1 MNYKSFTSRRA
12 FGIELETSQTLSQ
25 SKIKKLITEKHHRPV
40 TVKEFMHS
48 KNNRNWH
55 VKTDAC
61 CGGPGESYGLEVASY
76 KGSGVE
82 DMISIADTAQHLR
95 DNGLK
100 VNRNCGLHVH
110 ADVSDFT
117 TQHVGFLLARW
128 IAIEPWILNAVPI
141 RRSFSVYCR
150 GLRYVRPLKD
160 KIYTANELWEH
171 FKPDNPAY
179 TNGLFGLELQ
189 MPQDYRRVA
198 LNLVNFNDEHLK
210 ARKKR
215 CTVELRLPEGT
226 LRRVDVKNWPRF
238 FVNLVDAAFRDKKT
252 VPLTAETLDEFFD
265 ACGVGHE
272 GDFSILS
279 PGLRETKLWLL
290 HRLRKYHFKLDSKAI
305 DDYIH
310 RMTWPEKLAF

>member
-1 MNYKSFTSRRA
+1 MIYKSFTSRRA
-12 FGIELETSQTLSQ
+12 FGIELETSKSLSQ
-25 SKIKKLITEKHHRPV
+25 SQIKKLISAKHHRGV
-40 TVKEFMHS
+40 TVKEFVHS

-55 VKTDAC
+55 VKTDAS
-61 CGGPGESYGLEVASY
+61 CGGPGEQYGLEVASY

-82 DMISIADTAQHLR
+82 DMISMAEVAQHLR

-117 TQHVGFLLARW
+117 PQNVGFLLARW
-128 IAIEPWILNAVPI
+128 LAIEPWIFNAVPV
-141 RRSFSVYCR
+141 RRSTSVYCR
-150 GLRYVRPLKD
+150 GLHYSRPLKD

-179 TNGLFGLELQ
+179 LSGLFGLES
-189 MPQDYRRVA
+189 PQDFRRVA

-210 ARKKR
+210 VRKKR

-226 LRRVDVKNWPRF
+226 LRQVDVKNWPRF
-238 FVNLVDAAFRDKKT
+238 FVNLVDAASRDRQIVSLK
-252 VPLTAETLDEFFD
+252 AETLDDFFN
-265 ACGVGHE
+265 ACGLGHD
-272 GDFSILS
+272 GNFAILS

-290 HRLRKYHFKLDSKAI
+290 HRLRKYHFSKNSKQI
-305 DDYIH
+305 DDYIR
-310 RMTWPEKLAF
+310 RMTWPEKLAL